1 MPSHPSTPLAATD
14 RRPLSDAELAVQLRD
29 LTSVIGR
36 AISTTPHVIG
46 EPADTLITNIAVH
59 VAAYLGHQV
68 GGVTEELVMLRA
80 GRRALATW
88 SHQPLDEQAQRLFND
103 LVDAIGDPT

>member
-1 MPSHPSTPLAATD
+1 MPSYPSAPIAAPD
-14 RRPLSDAELAVQLRD
+14 NRPLSDAELAVQLRD
-29 LTSVIGR
+29 LTAVIER

-46 EPADTLITNIAVH
+46 EPATPLITNIAVH

-68 GGVTEELVMLRA
+68 GGVTEELTMLRA

-88 SHQPLDEQAQRLFND
+88 SHHALDGQARRLFND